1 MNRSNNL
8 IISMLAILKSGAG
21 YLPIDPTYPEERVS
35 YIIENSGVDLILT
48 ENDLKDLIPT
58 NYLLVDDEANYLPYS
73 EFNTEQ
79 SPKNLAYLIYTSGS
93 TGKPKGVMIK
103 QYNVVNFIYGCLERM
118 PLEGKTIVS
127 ITTMCFD
134 IFVFESLLPL
144 CTGMKVV
151 MATNDEQNNPI
162 LLNELCLKN
171 NVDVIQTT
179 PSKFKLL
186 INDELP
192 YLKRT

>member
-1 MNRSNNL
+1 
-8 IISMLAILKSGAG
+8 
-21 YLPIDPTYPEERVS
+21 
-35 YIIENSGVDLILT
+35 
-48 ENDLKDLIPT
+48 
-58 NYLLVDDEANYLPYS
+58 
-73 EFNTEQ
+73 
-79 SPKNLAYLIYTSGS
+79 
-93 TGKPKGVMIK
+93 
-103 QYNVVNFIYGCLERM
+103 
-118 PLEGKTIVS
+118 
-127 ITTMCFD
+127 
-134 IFVFESLLPL
+134 
-144 CTGMKVV
+144 MKVV

>member
-1 MNRSNNL
+1 MMNRSNNL

-79 SPKNLAYLIYTSGS
+79 SPKKFSLPYFIHLVQQVSL
-93 TGKPKGVMIK
+93 KGVMIK

-127 ITTMCFD
+127 ITTMCF
-134 IFVFESLLPL
+134 
-144 CTGMKVV
+144 
-151 MATNDEQNNPI
+151 
-162 LLNELCLKN
+162 
-171 NVDVIQTT
+171 
-179 PSKFKLL
+179 
-186 INDELP
+186 
-192 YLKRT
+192 